1 MIRLRRR
8 SKSSRKRSKSSRGS
22 QSNSRNKSPKTKRVS
37 NHSSEPT
44 MYMLVPSSLKKSGVI
59 TSTITTSISS
69 MVKFINK
76 SLGLT
81 LNDIK
86 KHDKND
92 FDEWLE
98 WADASSKNEDVYINL
113 FKLYASDM
121 DVKKKPAVVMRFGIS
136 ADKIRNTADSS
147 SKNGNAYFLIIKFKE
162 SDFKKA
168 VKLINTEI
176 RNGWV

>member
-8 SKSSRKRSKSSRGS
+8 SKSSHKRSKSSRGS
-22 QSNSRNKSPKTKRVS
+22 RHTRKSNSRNKSPKMKRIS
-37 NHSSEPT
+37 DPSEST

-121 DVKKKPAVVMRFGIS
+121 DVKKKPAIVMRFGIS
-136 ADKIRNTADSS
+136 ADKIREY
-147 SKNGNAYFLIIKFKE
+147 GRFFL
-162 SDFKKA
+162 
-168 VKLINTEI
+168 
-176 RNGWV
+176 